1 MLTPY
6 LVQQDVFLTPSS
18 IIMVIPVS
26 DADLTSALLVDFLE
40 SATTGTIGV
49 SASYGG
55 KGALNV
61 LTLATRT
68 YILQI
73 TFNHLPFGS
82 RKKNKF
88 KRSPQGQSRLLLQD
102 MILCNDEYSKLSLD
116 MHRVATALYY
126 DHGLLITSAIDL
138 QSLVLIGRRHSFATV
153 LTLLGG
159 RDEVNKSNA
168 FKVFME
174 NGSTSEAR
182 NVTVRAWCA
191 WKTSCLDLYMQARPS
206 IQPINTSKLPPN
218 HLRVLANTVRVT
230 YRLNSLKPTTLENDV
245 DTKFGYKS
253 GALHLRSTR
262 FNTRIRVVENQRLVV
277 ETEGADGELVQS
289 KGRARRV
296 EGKTAEV
303 SIKNEVPISGDI
315 KVFTLP
321 SEPTSDDSIVKPD
334 IVFERPLNPSQKRA
348 VECILSTEAQ
358 DRVCMVQGPP
368 GTGKT
373 TVIAAS
379 TINIVRSSQSG
390 NKRSVWLIAQSN
402 VAVKNIAEKLAQSD
416 FFDFKLLVSFDFHF
430 DWHEHLYEK
439 IEKNIIRSDTFNQF
453 SADSLQDILK
463 DCRVM
468 LCTISMLS
476 SPLLISAGFTTTVPP
491 ETVVVDEASQ
501 IEVGDYLPMFNML
514 GKSIRKIVYIGD
526 DKQLPPHGESVGARS
541 IFEMTK
547 LRERA
552 VFLDTQYR
560 MPSPIGDFISKHV
573 YDAKLL
579 TEHAIDCRSS
589 CRLVDVHHGTETAH
603 GTSWVNF
610 GERDAV
616 LHLAKKYHAEAKS
629 YRIITPYDPQRS
641 ILEDALKN
649 EGLPWEDKCFCVDSF
664 QGNEDDYIIIS
675 VVRSGHVGFLKNP
688 QRSNVMLSRCK
699 KSMVICSSRA
709 YLNGAASSTLVGK
722 LAEEWGESAWVSWS
736 DLINGRF

>member
-18 IIMVIPVS
+18 IMVIPVS

-88 KRSPQGQSRLLLQD
+88 KRSLQGQSRLLLQD

-126 DHGLLITSAIDL
+126 DHGLFITSAIDL

-153 LTLLGG
+153 LTLIGG

-168 FKVFME
+168 FNVFME
-174 NGSTSEAR
+174 NSPTSEAR
-182 NVTVRAWCA
+182 SVTVRAWCA
-191 WKTSCLDLYMQARPS
+191 WKTSCLDLYTQARPS
-206 IQPINTSKLPPN
+206 IQLVNTLKLPPN
-218 HLRVLANTVRVT
+218 HLRVLANTVRMT
-230 YRLNSLKPTTLENDV
+230 YRLNSLKPTALENDV

-253 GALHLRSTR
+253 GSLHLRSTR

-315 KVFTLP
+315 KVFTVGKGVPGLLEAERTNIVLGVLQGTSKIFHDPLVEIIYGLVAQLP

-603 GTSWVNF
+603 GTSWV
-610 GERDAV
+610 V
-616 LHLAKKYHAEAKS
+616 S
-629 YRIITPYDPQRS
+629 
-641 ILEDALKN
+641 
-649 EGLPWEDKCFCVDSF
+649 
-664 QGNEDDYIIIS
+664 
-675 VVRSGHVGFLKNP
+675 
-688 QRSNVMLSRCK
+688 SNR
-699 KSMVICSSRA
+699 R
-709 YLNGAASSTLVGK
+709 
-722 LAEEWGESAWVSWS
+722 
-736 DLINGRF
+736 